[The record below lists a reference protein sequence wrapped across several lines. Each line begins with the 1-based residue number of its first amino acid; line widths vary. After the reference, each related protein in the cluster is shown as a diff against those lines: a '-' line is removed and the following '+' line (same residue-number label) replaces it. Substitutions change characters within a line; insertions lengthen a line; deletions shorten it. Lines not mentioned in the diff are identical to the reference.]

1 MNEISAAVPASAR
14 GPAFLP
20 EAGDAGE
27 AELIEA
33 LLRKDRKASEE
44 FISRYSDAVHSYL
57 CRRLL
62 PDEDVVED
70 CFQQV
75 FLEAW
80 RALPSYRGESGLTQW
95 LLGIAR
101 HKVQDHYRDKLRLS
115 QWDEDEEPA
124 GSAAGS
130 LEAWVEGEDVHSRV
144 ARTLES
150 LPEHYR
156 YLLVWR
162 YWEHQSAEEMAR
174 RMGKTVKGVERGLAR
189 ARDHFRR
196 AWLREVANG

>member
-1 MNEISAAVPASAR
+1 VSEISAAVPASAC

-27 AELIEA
+27 AELIDA
-33 LLRKDRKASEE
+33 LLRRDRKASEE

-80 RALPSYRGESGLTQW
+80 RALPSYRGESGLTSW

-101 HKVQDHYRDKLRLS
+101 HKVQDHYRDKLRLT
-115 QWDEDEEPA
+115 QWEEGEEPA
-124 GSAAGS
+124 DSS
-130 LEAWVEGEDVHSRV
+130 TDWLEAWDRRDVHARV
-144 ARTLES
+144 GRTLES

-156 YLLVWR
+156 ILLIWR
-162 YWEHQSAEEMAR
+162 YWEYQSAEEMAQR
-174 RMGKTVKGVERGLAR
+174 TGKTVKGVERGLAR